1 MKEASQRG
9 SVKPDRVQARVA
21 GEQTPSHKPAGS
33 YQNRTHVL
41 SNRRNSLCALCQFV
55 SFPRFSH
62 RQPTMGQLA
71 VVRKMSLLGAQGAL
85 RSLVA
90 RSRADF
96 LLGSYGRLATVS
108 RSKRVAQER
117 KKSHQLVVPHKHKGP
132 LLTPVCACL
141 HDRGDLRLA
150 MSV

>member
-1 MKEASQRG
+1 
-9 SVKPDRVQARVA
+9 
-21 GEQTPSHKPAGS
+21 
-33 YQNRTHVL
+33 
-41 SNRRNSLCALCQFV
+41 
-55 SFPRFSH
+55 
-62 RQPTMGQLA
+62 MGQLA